1 MTCVVWLE
9 DDKHMNIPYQH
20 TGKEENS
27 RMSYKCKFLPLKMCK
42 CKRGFNFKALSC
54 MAVCNVKTL

>member
-1 MTCVVWLE
+1 MKCVVWLD

-27 RMSYKCKFLPLKMCK
+27 RMSYKCKFFPLKMCK
-42 CKRGFNFKALSC
+42 CMRRFNFKVLSC